1 MPAAAAPDGSVRR
14 VARAAGKRRGGR
26 KYPLTPLHF
35 RNFGGILSLRGSVN
49 SAGEEVTVAETIAS
63 ILKAK
68 GQETWSVAPDT
79 TVYDSIALMARK
91 DIGAVLVISEG
102 KLIGIISERDYAR
115 KIILEGRSSRGTR
128 VSEIM
133 TSDPVTARP
142 ENTVEECMTIM
153 TQYRIRHL
161 PVLDQENLVG
171 IVSIGDLVKA
181 MIAEQA
187 HTIDQLQTY
196 IGGNYPG

>member
-1 MPAAAAPDGSVRR
+1 M
-14 VARAAGKRRGGR
+14 
-26 KYPLTPLHF
+26 
-35 RNFGGILSLRGSVN
+35 
-49 SAGEEVTVAETIAS
+49 AETVAS
-63 ILKAK
+63 ILKVK
-68 GQETWSVAPDT
+68 GQETWSVAPDA

-91 DIGAVLVISEG
+91 DVGAVLVISEG
-102 KLIGIISERDYAR
+102 KLVGIISERDYAR
-115 KIILEGRSSRGTR
+115 KIILEGRSSRVTR
-128 VSEIM
+128 VSDVM
-133 TSDPVTARP
+133 TPDPVTARP

-181 MIAEQA
+181 TIAEQA

-196 IGGNYPG
+196 IGGNYPA